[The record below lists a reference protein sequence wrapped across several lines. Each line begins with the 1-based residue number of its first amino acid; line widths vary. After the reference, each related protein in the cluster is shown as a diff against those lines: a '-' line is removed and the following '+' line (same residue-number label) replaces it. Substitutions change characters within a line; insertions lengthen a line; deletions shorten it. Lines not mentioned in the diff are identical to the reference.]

1 MLYGEQAKAQAT
13 STCQSR
19 LVGYA
24 RAERC
29 RAKIVEAEVP
39 RPTVVISELAK
50 QERRPLTQ
58 DQRRQLSERRLLDA
72 ATDLV
77 AESGAAK
84 LILAAI
90 GERAGYSRGMV
101 RERFGSKSGLMA
113 ALVRDIQERFVTAVL
128 APAIGAAKGLKAAEA
143 CVHATLRSLE
153 GGDSLGPAFL
163 TLVGESLA
171 LDPDLRSSLARVGAN
186 YRRRFAGYV
195 EQAIG
200 EGDVREDQSPE
211 AAAFLIVGVLI
222 GLAIQFLVDP
232 EGMEIESMRVHA
244 LDLLHRALTTA

>member
-1 MLYGEQAKAQAT
+1 MG
-13 STCQSR
+13 
-19 LVGYA
+19 
-24 RAERC
+24 AED
-29 RAKIVEAEVP
+29 P
-39 RPTVVISELAK
+39 RSNVVISELAK

-77 AESGAAK
+77 AEQGAAR
-84 LILAAI
+84 LTLAAI

-113 ALVRDIQERFVTAVL
+113 ALVSDIQDRFVTTVL
-128 APAIGAAKGLKAAEA
+128 APAIGASSGLKAAEA
-143 CVHATLRSLE
+143 CVDATLRSLE

-171 LDPDLRSSLARVGAN
+171 LEPDLRLSLARVATN
-186 YRRRFAGYV
+186 YRGRFARYI
-195 EQAIG
+195 EEAIG
-200 EGDVREDQSPE
+200 AGDVRENQPPE

-222 GLAIQFLVDP
+222 GLAMQFLVDR
-232 EGMEIESMRVHA
+232 EAMEIDSMRAHA
-244 LDLLHRALTTA
+244 LDLLHRP